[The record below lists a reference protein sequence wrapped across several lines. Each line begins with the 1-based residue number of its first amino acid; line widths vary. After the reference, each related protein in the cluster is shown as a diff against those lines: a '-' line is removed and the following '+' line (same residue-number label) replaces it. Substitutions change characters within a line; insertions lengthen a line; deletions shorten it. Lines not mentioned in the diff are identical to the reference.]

1 MIGGSKRL
9 TGAGV
14 ALATALVLAGAAAQL
29 ADYGLGLHAGVLDSN
44 TDGGAF
50 GLLGDLALA
59 AAALAAVLL
68 GYLRPR
74 SEVTVALAVLLV
86 FLALDKA
93 LRLHDHVPDWPVYYL
108 PVLFST
114 CALLVGVGQ
123 RLPDRGARL
132 MGVGVLLLGLALVL
146 HFAGGTMLRAI
157 GAGAH
162 GWPDQIKG
170 VVKHGAEVEGWLLVA
185 LALAL
190 AAARQSMT
198 STRPGRAAPSG

>member
-1 MIGGSKRL
+1 VVSPGRKRSAV
-9 TGAGV
+9 AGV
-14 ALATALVLAGAAAQL
+14 ALATALVIAGAAAQL
-29 ADYGLGLHAGVLDSN
+29 GNYALGLHAAALDSS

-50 GLLGDLALA
+50 GVLGDVALGS
-59 AAALAAVLL
+59 AALVAVLL
-68 GYLRPR
+68 GYIRPR

-123 RLPDRGARL
+123 RLPTQGARL
-132 MGVGVLLLGLALVL
+132 MGAGVLLLGFALLL
-146 HFAGGTMLRAI
+146 HFTGEGILRAI
-157 GAGAH
+157 GAARE
-162 GWPDQIKG
+162 GWADQVKG
-170 VVKHGAEVEGWLLVA
+170 VVKHGFEVEGWLLIT

-190 AAARQSMT
+190 AAGLPARPQPSPT
-198 STRPGRAAPSG
+198 S